1 MIGLIL
7 AVVDVTNSSNLQY
20 EMHFEDHLENPPD
33 IVVENSQGIRIVIA
47 LTTVLAIAAVIVR
60 MWLYTFWKDYKS
72 TLQFFIKQMEIQRN
86 LKR

>member
-1 MIGLIL
+1 
-7 AVVDVTNSSNLQY
+7 V
-20 EMHFEDHLENPPD
+20 NPPN
-33 IVVENSQGIRIVIA
+33 IVVENSQGIRVIIT

-86 LKR
+86 LKRHNVGRESEEGAPIVQRIKQESNG